1 MVVVGFNLKH
11 NCIKMNTTVEQR
23 TINGRVED
31 LLKVNTKTWLAE
43 KLGITRVTLDNRLN
57 KGNWKKSETQMIL
70 TISK

>member
-11 NCIKMNTTVEQR
+11 NCIKMNATVEKR

-43 KLGITRVTLDNRLN
+43 KLGITRVTLDNRLS